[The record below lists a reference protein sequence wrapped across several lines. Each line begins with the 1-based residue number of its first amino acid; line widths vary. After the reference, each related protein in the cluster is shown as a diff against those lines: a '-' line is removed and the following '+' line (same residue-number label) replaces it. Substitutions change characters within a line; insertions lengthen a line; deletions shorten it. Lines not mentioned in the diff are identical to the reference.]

1 MALSGTLNSSQRN
14 INTSVIKRKNERV
27 SERVRECVC
36 VCVREREIMI
46 EIGSQVGKMIVVEFL
61 LSGLYRM
68 FPCFVIS
75 NPSRLMV
82 EEKRSLSTAVVD
94 YC

>member
-1 MALSGTLNSSQRN
+1 M
-14 INTSVIKRKNERV
+14 
-27 SERVRECVC
+27 SERVRVC
-36 VCVREREIMI
+36 EREIMI
-46 EIGSQVGKMIVVEFL
+46 ENASQVGKMIVAEFL

-82 EEKRSLSTAVVD
+82 EEKRSVSTAVVD
-94 YC
+94 YY